1 MITLLAKI
9 FIKPDNKNPRKSY
22 GTLCSVF
29 GIFLNLV
36 LFGIKYLGGVISG
49 SVSVIAD
56 AINNLSDAASS
67 VITLIGFAISGKK
80 ADNDHPFGHG
90 RYEYV
95 SGFVVSM
102 VIILMGFELFKGAV
116 KKILNPE
123 PVNTEPIVMVILGI
137 AIVIKLYMAF
147 YNRKIGVKFDSAA
160 MRATSM
166 DSLSDAIATA
176 VVLAV
181 MLVMKFT
188 NLNIDGYCGV
198 LVALFVLYAGYKSAK
213 DTINPILGF
222 SPDKEFLSEVE
233 AIVLSHELIEGVHD
247 IIVHDYGPGRR
258 MISLHVEVPGNISIF
273 EIHEMVDHIEKEL
286 DETLHCE
293 SVIHMD
299 PVEPDNEELAVM
311 KEKICQLAKQIDSRI
326 TIHDFRMVAVDGHTN
341 LVFDAE
347 VPFEVEKKP
356 DAVKAE
362 IEERVEVLEGNF
374 KAVVHIDQSYIR

>member
-56 AINNLSDAASS
+56 AVNNLSDAASS

-137 AIVIKLYMAF
+137 AIVIKLYMAY
-147 YNRKIGVKFDSAA
+147 YNRKIGTKYDSAA

-166 DSLSDAIATA
+166 DALSDSVATT

-213 DTINPILGF
+213 DTINPLLGF
-222 SPDKEFLSEVE
+222 PPDKGFLAQIE
-233 AIVLSHELIEGVHD
+233 AIVMTHDMIEGVHD

-258 MISLHVEVPGNISIF
+258 MISLHVEVPGSRSIF
-273 EIHEMVDHIEKEL
+273 EIHEMVDHIEREL
-286 DETLHCE
+286 NEKLHCE

-299 PVEPDNEELAVM
+299 PVESDNKELTSM
-311 KEKICQLAKQIDSRI
+311 KEILCRLVKGIDERI
-326 TIHDFRMVAVDGHTN
+326 TIHDFRMVGADNYTN

-347 VPFEVEKKP
+347 VPFEVEKK
-356 DAVKAE
+356 AEEVKIE
-362 IEERVEVLEGNF
+362 IEERVKELEGNF
-374 KAVVHIDQSYIR
+374 RALVHIDQSYIQ

>member
-1 MITLLAKI
+1 MITLLARI

-22 GTLCSVF
+22 GTLCSIL

-123 PVNTEPIVMVILGI
+123 PVNTEPIVMLILVI
-137 AIVIKLYMAF
+137 AIAIKLYMAF

-213 DTINPILGF
+213 DTINPLLGF
-222 SPDKEFLSEVE
+222 PPDKEFLAEIE
-233 AIVLSHELIEGVHD
+233 TIVMTHEMIEGVHD

-258 MISLHVEVPGNISIF
+258 MISLHVEVPGNRSIF

-286 DETLHCE
+286 NETLHCE

-299 PVEPDNEELAVM
+299 PVEPDNQELASI
-311 KEKICQLAKQIDSRI
+311 KEMVCKLIKGIDERI
-326 TIHDFRMVAVDGHTN
+326 TIHDFRMVGADNYTN
-341 LVFDAE
+341 LVFDAD
-347 VPFEVEKKP
+347 VPFEVEKKTEE
-356 DAVKAE
+356 VKSE
-362 IEERVEVLEGNF
+362 IEELVKKLEGNF
-374 KAVVHIDQSYIR
+374 RAVVHIDQSYIR

>member
-29 GIFLNLV
+29 GVFLNLV
-36 LFGIKYLGGVISG
+36 LFAIKYIGGVISG

-116 KKILNPE
+116 KKIINPE
-123 PVNTEPIVMVILGI
+123 PVNTEPIVMVILVI
-137 AIVIKLYMAF
+137 AIAIKLYMAF

-166 DSLSDAIATA
+166 DSLSDAVATA

-198 LVALFVLYAGYKSAK
+198 LVALFVFYAGYKSAK
-213 DTINPILGF
+213 DTINPLLGF
-222 SPDKEFLSEVE
+222 SPDKEFLAGIE
-233 AIVLSHELIEGVHD
+233 AVVMTHEMIEGVHD

-258 MISLHVEVPGNISIF
+258 MISLHVEVPGDRSVF

-286 DETLHCE
+286 NETLHCE

-299 PVEPDNEELAVM
+299 PVEPDNQELASM
-311 KEKICQLAKQIDSRI
+311 KEKICRLVKEVDERI
-326 TIHDFRMVAVDGHTN
+326 TIHDFRMVGADNYTN

-347 VPFEVEKKP
+347 VPFEVEKKIEE
-356 DAVKAE
+356 VKLE
-362 IEERVEVLEGNF
+362 IEELVKGLEGNF
-374 KAVVHIDQSYIR
+374 RAVVHIDQSYIQ